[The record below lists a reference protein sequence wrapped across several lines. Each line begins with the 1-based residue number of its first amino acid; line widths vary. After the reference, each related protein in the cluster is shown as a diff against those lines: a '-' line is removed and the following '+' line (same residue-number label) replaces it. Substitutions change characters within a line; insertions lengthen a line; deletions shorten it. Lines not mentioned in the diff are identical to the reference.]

1 MNCRVFALTAIL
13 LGLAAC
19 GTSITLAQR
28 SAATPPG
35 VDLSGQ
41 WLLRRDAVE
50 SVEQIARAGAKAAG
64 DEPIIRSRRETGTR
78 PARRSSGGLVHV
90 FLETG
95 AALKITQ
102 TADGLFISFDRAVV
116 EEYRFGEMREVNVG
130 PVTAMRSSGWDG
142 SSYVIQTLDDDGEIL
157 TERYRLQE
165 DGRVLVRDV
174 FIEKGDSRKLEV
186 QLFFDRQEAPGEG
199 GGR

>member
-1 MNCRVFALTAIL
+1 MNCRVFALIAIL

-19 GTSITLAQR
+19 GTSITLTQR
-28 SAATPPG
+28 SAVTPPG
-35 VDLSGQ
+35 MDLSGQ

-64 DEPIIRSRRETGTR
+64 DEPIVLSRRETGTR
-78 PARRSSGGLVHV
+78 PARRSSDGLVHV

-95 AALKITQ
+95 EALKITQ
-102 TADGLFISFDRAVV
+102 TAYGLFISFDRAVV

-130 PVTAMRSSGWDG
+130 PVTATRASGWDG
-142 SSYVIQTLDDDGEIL
+142 GSYIIQTLDDDGVIL

-165 DGRVLVRDV
+165 GGRVLIRAV
-174 FIEKGDSRKLEV
+174 FIEKGETRRLDV
-186 QLFFDRQEAPGEG
+186 QQLFDRQEAPGEG
-199 GGR
+199 GR